1 VKEKIMIRKVTL
13 PLSLTVV
20 LTAVIPGEAFAARTR
35 DRESTQLSQEERGLL
50 GHVQRL
56 LRRFRLT
63 PLEAPVVP
71 HPQPTTTERKTT
83 NA

>member
-1 VKEKIMIRKVTL
+1 MIRKVTVA
-13 PLSLTVV
+13 LSLAVA
-20 LTAVIPGEAFAARTR
+20 LTAAVPGEAFAARTR
-35 DRESTQLSQEERGLL
+35 DRENTQLSQEERGLL

-71 HPQPTTTERKTT
+71 HPQPTTTERKIT